1 MILKNPKSKC
11 IKTLISASLNPIF
24 PLASGAY
31 PPNLQCSYTQ
41 TQSYVQ
47 VTMKWKKDPY
57 FDSIEHIHKST
68 ELKRIV
74 SLKNVIARNPSGCIP
89 ISDVSKKGLQ
99 FDLNI
104 KEFVGPQH
112 NLPWFR
118 LTQKAA
124 EIDREEM
131 NVLEDHKGDIRER
144 LKKFIWMSKEKA
156 VPLKIIQG
164 MGWYLGLPDDYL
176 QKFDDGSF
184 RLVDLEGGLKG
195 LAVESQGRV
204 LSVLQKNAMKQGVYS
219 GEPMEALELPLF
231 PSKGLRLKRK
241 IADWLIEYQKLPYV
255 SPYEDYS
262 YLDTD
267 SDIAEKRVVGF
278 LHELLCL
285 FVEHSAE
292 RKKLLCL
299 KKYFGLPQKVHK
311 AFERHPHIFYLSFRN
326 KTRTAILKEAFR
338 DESAIE
344 RHPLSIVRQKYVELM
359 MESNPSLKR
368 RRSTNDEVEAVDHEK
383 SESDVDCNYES
394 VEARTE
400 YSSDGIVAGGS

>member
-1 MILKNPKSKC
+1 
-11 IKTLISASLNPIF
+11 
-24 PLASGAY
+24 
-31 PPNLQCSYTQ
+31 
-41 TQSYVQ
+41 
-47 VTMKWKKDPY
+47 MKWKKDPY

-89 ISDVSKKGLQ
+89 ISDVSKFFRQ
-99 FDLNI
+99 YPSIFE
-104 KEFVGPQH
+104 EFVGPQH
-112 NLPWFR
+112 NLPW
-118 LTQKAA
+118 
-124 EIDREEM
+124 
-131 NVLEDHKGDIRER
+131 
-144 LKKFIWMSKEKA
+144 
-156 VPLKIIQG
+156 KIIQG

-176 QKFDDGSF
+176 QRFDDGSF

-195 LAVESQGRV
+195 LAVESQGR
-204 LSVLQKNAMKQGVYS
+204 GVYS
-219 GEPMEALELPLF
+219 GEPMEALEFPLF

-241 IADWLIEYQKLPYV
+241 IADWLN
-255 SPYEDYS
+255 YS

-338 DESAIE
+338 DESAIA

-383 SESDVDCNYES
+383 SESDVDCNYKS

-400 YSSDGIVAGGS
+400 YSSDRIVAGGS